1 MRPQDL
7 KTGDTVYWG
16 SHTGTVQSIYG
27 LFVNVKTDFGV
38 KTVHV
43 SKLRKTNDPHP

>member
-1 MRPQDL
+1 MDARTL

-16 SHTGTVQSIYG
+16 SHTGSVQSVHG
-27 LFVNVKTDFGV
+27 LYVNVKTDSGV

-43 SKLRKTNDPHP
+43 SKLRKEQR